1 MVTWSVSFE
10 TATIERGTAG
20 TKEEAE
26 KAARFAHDV
35 LVVRGFNPDSLAYHV
50 GR

>member
-10 TATIERGTAG
+10 TATIERGTAA

-26 KAARFAHDV
+26 RAARRAHDSYV
-35 LVVRGFNPDSLAYHV
+35 IRGFSPDSLAYHV